1 MRILIKIGSALISK
15 NHKID
20 YSWLAVKIQQMAA
33 LQKEGH
39 SIVLVTS
46 GAVAAGMEIN
56 GLRERP
62 KEVLRLQMLSGQGQV
77 KLIRFYQA
85 QFDIHNVAIG
95 QVLLTH
101 HNFDKEKELKC
112 IVSIIDAY
120 CRAGVIPVINEN
132 DMVSKDELSDKER
145 VFTDNDILTALVG
158 KNIGADLT
166 VILTDV
172 DGLYT
177 ADPKSGGGE
186 IVGDVKTV
194 TDDIFKMATKKTN
207 ALGLGGMYSKVQA
220 AAVLNEAGI
229 DTIVANGKY
238 ALIDILEGKSPRTF
252 FHKVQP

>member
-33 LQKEGH
+33 LQKAGN

-56 GLRERP
+56 GLQERP
-62 KEVLRLQMLSGQGQV
+62 QEVLRLQMLSGQGQV

-85 QFDIHNVAIG
+85 QFDIHNVPIG

-145 VFTDNDILTALVG
+145 IFTDNDILTALV
-158 KNIGADLT
+158 N
-166 VILTDV
+166 
-172 DGLYT
+172 
-177 ADPKSGGGE
+177 
-186 IVGDVKTV
+186 
-194 TDDIFKMATKKTN
+194 
-207 ALGLGGMYSKVQA
+207 
-220 AAVLNEAGI
+220 
-229 DTIVANGKY
+229 
-238 ALIDILEGKSPRTF
+238 RR
-252 FHKVQP
+252 

>member
-33 LQKEGH
+33 LQKAGN

-56 GLRERP
+56 GLQERP
-62 KEVLRLQMLSGQGQV
+62 QEVLRLQMLSGQGQV

-85 QFDIHNVAIG
+85 QFDIHNVPIG

-145 VFTDNDILTALVG
+145 IFTDNDILTALVG

-186 IVGDVKTV
+186 IVRDVKTV

-207 ALGLGGMYSKVQA
+207 A
-220 AAVLNEAGI
+220 
-229 DTIVANGKY
+229 ANGKY
-238 ALIDILEGKSPRTF
+238 ALTDILEGKSPRTF
-252 FHKVQP
+252 FHKA

>member
-33 LQKEGH
+33 LQKAGN

-56 GLRERP
+56 GLQERP
-62 KEVLRLQMLSGQGQV
+62 QEVLRLQMLSGQGQV

-85 QFDIHNVAIG
+85 QFDIHNVPIG

-112 IVSIIDAY
+112 IVSIIDA
-120 CRAGVIPVINEN
+120 GVIPVINEN

-145 VFTDNDILTALVG
+145 IFTDNDILTALVG

-186 IVGDVKTV
+186 IVRDVKTV

-207 ALGLGGMYSKVQA
+207 ALGLGGMYSKVRA

-238 ALIDILEGKSPRTF
+238 ALTDILEGKSPRTF
-252 FHKVQP
+252 FHKA

>member
-1 MRILIKIGSALISK
+1 MRILVKIGSALISK

-33 LQKEGH
+33 LQKAGH
-39 SIVLVTS
+39 SVVLVTS

-56 GLRERP
+56 GIEERP

-77 KLIRFYQA
+77 KLIRFYQS
-85 QFDIHNVAIG
+85 QFDIHNVPIG

-112 IVSIIDAY
+112 ITSIIDAY
-120 CRAGVIPVINEN
+120 CRSGVIPVINEN
-132 DMVSKDELSDKER
+132 DMVSKDELSDSER
-145 VFTDNDILTALVG
+145 IFTDNDILTALVG

-177 ADPKSGGGE
+177 ADPKSGSGE
-186 IVGDVKTV
+186 IVSDVRSV
-194 TDDIFKMATKKTN
+194 TDEIFGMASKKTN
-207 ALGLGGMYSKVQA
+207 SLGLGGMYSKVRA
-220 AAVLNEAGI
+220 AGILTAAGI

-238 ALIDILEGKSPRTF
+238 DLDAVIAGSCPRTF
-252 FHKVQP
+252 FHKV